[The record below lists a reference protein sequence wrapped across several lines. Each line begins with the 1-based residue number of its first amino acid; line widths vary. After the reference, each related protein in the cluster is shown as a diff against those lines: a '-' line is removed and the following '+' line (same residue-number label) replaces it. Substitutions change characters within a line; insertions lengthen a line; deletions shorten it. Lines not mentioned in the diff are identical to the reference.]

1 MKKSLLIVGSFLLI
15 QAVLGLL
22 LELLAT
28 NFPHIIKVGAST
40 YLATLLL
47 SSILVF
53 FATIKICKKSPIEP
67 FLWKLHTKGGGFIV
81 LLSLITTLPI
91 IVFSNSLIEILN
103 LPDLLADS
111 FSDMADAPL
120 ALWVMA
126 LSAPLAEEICF
137 RYGII
142 NSLLEE
148 RRLSNVSIIIVS
160 AMIFGI
166 IHFNPSQMVGATI
179 VGLYLGWLFV
189 VTKSLW
195 PALLCHILNNAI
207 AVTMLRNF
215 PSDFMIA
222 DLLPNHNMI
231 YLVAAV
237 SLIAVGLS
245 LYLLNKTVK
254 SFCK

>member
-1 MKKSLLIVGSFLLI
+1 MKKSLLIVGVFLLI
-15 QAVLGLL
+15 QSALGLL
-22 LELLAT
+22 LQVLT
-28 NFPHIIKVGAST
+28 TYFPHAIKTGAST

-53 FATIKICKKSPIEP
+53 FATIKICGKNLSDPFSWKTNTKKR
-67 FLWKLHTKGGGFIV
+67 GFIIAF
-81 LLSLITTLPI
+81 SLIATLPL

-103 LPDLLADS
+103 LPDLMADS
-111 FSDMADAPL
+111 FADMADTPW

-126 LSAPLAEEICF
+126 LSAPLAEEVSF

-148 RRLSNVSIIIVS
+148 HRLSKMSIIVVS
-160 AMIFGI
+160 ALIFGI

-189 VTKSLW
+189 ATKSLW
-195 PALLCHILNNAI
+195 PPLLCHILNNAI
-207 AVTMLRNF
+207 AVIMLRNF
-215 PSDFMIA
+215 SSDFMIA

-231 YLVAAV
+231 YIVAAV
-237 SLIAVGLS
+237 SLIIFGLC
-245 LYLLNKTVK
+245 LYLLNKTIK
-254 SFCK
+254 SLCK